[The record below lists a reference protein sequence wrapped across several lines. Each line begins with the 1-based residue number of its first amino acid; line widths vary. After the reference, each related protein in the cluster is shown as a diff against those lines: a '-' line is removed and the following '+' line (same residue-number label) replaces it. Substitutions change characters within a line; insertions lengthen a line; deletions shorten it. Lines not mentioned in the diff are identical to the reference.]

1 VGGPRRRDAAA
12 TLQTVIAETDGDEG
26 AVDVTLDTR
35 TGTINA
41 DLTVGTDVAGAVALK
56 ANEGISNRGVQVI
69 GAGFIVTREE
79 AVRLGLGRVPGIE
92 RHIREYR
99 NGKDLTARPRGVMV
113 IDLFGLAEAEVRG
126 RFPEVYQRVH
136 ERVKPERETNKRDNY
151 RVNWWIHGEP
161 RKAFRPALEGLP
173 RYIATVETSK
183 HRFFQFLDAT
193 VLPDNM
199 LVCIAHDD
207 AYVLGVL
214 SSRIHVTWALAAGS
228 HLGVG
233 NDPVYVKSRCFE
245 TFPFPDA
252 TEEQK
257 ARIRAIADRLDAHR
271 KRQLALHP
279 ALTMTEM
286 YNVLDGSRGRSP
298 SISDTETQSMEGER
312 PREPQAPLTPK
323 QRAIHD
329 QGLVTILRQLHDEL
343 DAAVVEAYGWGGEN
357 VQRSTFNAQRSSMPD
372 AEILER
378 LVELNRQRAAEESR
392 AVVRYLR
399 PAYQRPV
406 AMPAQSD
413 LDLPTNELHHSSLI
427 LHPSETLPW
436 PSSLAEQIALVRGVI
451 DQTGWRPDDGEKVLA
466 RHFAGVRAPAIRR
479 LVAALSALGHVG

>member
-1 VGGPRRRDAAA
+1 
-12 TLQTVIAETDGDEG
+12 
-26 AVDVTLDTR
+26 
-35 TGTINA
+35 
-41 DLTVGTDVAGAVALK
+41 
-56 ANEGISNRGVQVI
+56 
-69 GAGFIVTREE
+69 
-79 AVRLGLGRVPGIE
+79 
-92 RHIREYR
+92 
-99 NGKDLTARPRGVMV
+99 
-113 IDLFGLAEAEVRG
+113 
-126 RFPEVYQRVH
+126 
-136 ERVKPERETNKRDNY
+136 
-151 RVNWWIHGEP
+151 
-161 RKAFRPALEGLP
+161 LP

-214 SSRIHVTWALAAGS
+214 SSRIHVTWALAAGGR
-228 HLGVG
+228 LGVG
-233 NDPVYVKSRCFE
+233 NDPRYNKSRCFE

-257 ARIRAIADRLDAHR
+257 ARIREIAERLDAHR

-279 ALTMTEM
+279 ALTMTDM
-286 YNVLDGSRGRSP
+286 YNVLELLGRYGSP
-298 SISDTETQSMEGER
+298 SRPRIQISDEER
-312 PREPQAPLTPK
+312 TPRGGVPTTVPLTSK
-323 QRAIHD
+323 QRAIHE

-413 LDLPTNELHHSSLI
+413 LDLPTNELHPSSLI